1 MVAGRRGCIWGLAIA
16 VVVVI
21 GLLVALDF
29 VVRAVAEHELGTRAR
44 SASGAQSASA
54 SVSGFPFLWDVL
66 VEGTVHGVQLHLSGV
81 PAGPLR
87 LEALDVELAGTHI
100 GRYAL
105 FHEHEVHVTSIDSGT
120 AVVTVTAAELSSA
133 AGEPVSL
140 PGGGRIVVD
149 VHGVVVPA
157 RVSVDSDELV
167 VTVHG
172 AQLVQANLAANQ
184 LVAQCA
190 LGLDIGVGQLTA
202 SCQMSPVPGSVVQA
216 LAGS

>member
-1 MVAGRRGCIWGLAIA
+1 MAGRRGCIWGLAIA

-21 GLLVALDF
+21 ALLVALDF
-29 VVRAVAEHELGTRAR
+29 VVRAVAEHELASRAR

-100 GRYAL
+100 GRSAL
-105 FHEHEVHVTSIDSGT
+105 FNEHEVHVTSIDSGT
-120 AVVTVTAAELSSA
+120 AVVTVTAAELSGA

-140 PGGGRIVVD
+140 PGDGRIVVD

-157 RVSVDSDELV
+157 QVSVDSDELV
-167 VTVHG
+167 VAVHG
-172 AQLVQANLAANQ
+172 VQVVQANLAANQ
-184 LVAQCA
+184 LIAQCT